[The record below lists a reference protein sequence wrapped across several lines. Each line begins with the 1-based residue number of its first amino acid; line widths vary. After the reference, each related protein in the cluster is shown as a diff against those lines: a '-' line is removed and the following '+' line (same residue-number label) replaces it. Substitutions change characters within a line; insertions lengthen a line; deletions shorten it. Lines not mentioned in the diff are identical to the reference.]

1 MKKRLTA
8 VFLCLSLILTLL
20 PATAFAASTT
30 DTGTSSPAIYVG
42 NAELTGS
49 AGNPAYAT
57 TTSEGVV
64 TTEGATA
71 ANYNVKW
78 DGETLTLRNA
88 VITAANNQDVS
99 IICETPFTLLLE
111 GKNTIDNDNTAP
123 GIVVFQMAP
132 SIPLLLSPYPEKA
145 ASLSPPLISVY
156 MLLETFSFRAVWSLR
171 QPLQMKI
178 R

>member
-42 NAELTGS
+42 GAELTGS
-49 AGNPAYAT
+49 AGNPDYAT
-57 TTSEGVV
+57 TDYGGTVI
-64 TTEGATA
+64 TEGATA

-88 VITAANNQDVS
+88 VIIAADNQDLLSYVKHLLPFCWRAKTPLIM
-99 IICETPFTLLLE
+99 IILLPALWF
-111 GKNTIDNDNTAP
+111 
-123 GIVVFQMAP
+123 FQMTP
-132 SIPLLLSPYPEKA
+132 SMPLLLSPYPEKA
-145 ASLSPPLISVY
+145 VSLSPPLISVY
-156 MLLETFSFRAVWSLR
+156 MFLETFSFRAVQSLR

-178 R
+178 I